1 MGLSLTATQRA
12 GQREVHEVMRS
23 TVGDPGIQEA
33 GELVP
38 PGSATPESPTGGSQG
53 GRSGES
59 GGAPD
64 VTAWGALRGN
74 FSGTVLSSL
83 ATLGRALHIGV
94 AAVRVGVVDA
104 VRLRFQVHETLTQA
118 WFLIKV
124 TAMPSILMAIPF
136 GVIVS
141 AQVGNIVSELGAD
154 SMIGAAGGLGVIKQ
168 GAPMASAMM
177 LGGAGAAAIAA
188 DLGARTVR
196 EEVDAMRVMGVDPI
210 QRLVVPRIAAM
221 MLVAP
226 LLNILIVVVGIASG
240 FAVAVTALDVTPGSY
255 WASFGSFTTTL
266 DIWVSLIK
274 ALIFGFLV
282 VVIACQRGLEARGG
296 PRGVADG
303 VNAAVVLSIAAVAVL
318 NTAITQVV
326 TMFFPVRMA

>member
-1 MGLSLTATQRA
+1 M
-12 GQREVHEVMRS
+12 S
-23 TVGDPGIQEA
+23 TTD
-33 GELVP
+33 L
-38 PGSATPESPTGGSQG
+38 
-53 GRSGES
+53 
-59 GGAPD
+59 APHPNTD
-64 VTAWGALRGN
+64 KPAAALRRN
-74 FSGTVLSSL
+74 FSDTVLSSL
-83 ATLGRALHIGV
+83 ATFGRALRMGAHAIQ
-94 AAVRVGVVDA
+94 VGSTDLVGRKFPA
-104 VRLRFQVHETLTQA
+104 GETLTQA

-124 TAMPSILMAIPF
+124 TAIPSFLMAIPF

-141 AQVGNIVSELGAD
+141 AQVGNIVSQLGAD

-177 LGGAGAAAIAA
+177 LGGAGAAAIAS
-188 DLGARTVR
+188 DLGARTIR
-196 EEVDAMRVMGVDPI
+196 EEVDAMRVMGIDPI

-240 FAVAVTALDVTPGSY
+240 FLVAIAALGVTPGSY
-255 WASFGSFTTTL
+255 WSSFGSFTTPL

-274 ALIFGFLV
+274 ALIFGFMV
-282 VVIACQRGLEARGG
+282 VVIACQRGLEAKGG

-303 VNAAVVLSIAAVAVL
+303 VNAAVVMSIAVVTVL
-318 NTAITQVV
+318 NTVITQVV

>member
-1 MGLSLTATQRA
+1 MARVDDEVAPVNGGATDASDTDAQDGEQAGA
-12 GQREVHEVMRS
+12 GQIIRR
-23 TVGDPGIQEA
+23 
-33 GELVP
+33 
-38 PGSATPESPTGGSQG
+38 
-53 GRSGES
+53 
-59 GGAPD
+59 
-64 VTAWGALRGN
+64 N
-74 FSGTVLSSL
+74 FSDTVLSSV
-83 ATLGRALHIGV
+83 ATLGRALRIGAAASYIGV
-94 AAVRVGVVDA
+94 IDA
-104 VRLRFQVHETLTQA
+104 IRGRFQVHETLTQA
-118 WFLIKV
+118 WFLIRV
-124 TAMPSILMAIPF
+124 TAVPSILMAIPF

-168 GAPMASAMM
+168 GAPMATAML

-196 EEVDAMRVMGVDPI
+196 EEVDALRVMGIDPV

-226 LLNILIVVVGIASG
+226 LLNILIIFIGVGSG
-240 FAVAVTALDVTPGSY
+240 FLVAVSALNVTPGSY
-255 WASFGSFTTTL
+255 WQSFGAFTTSI
-266 DIWVSLIK
+266 DVWVSLVK

-282 VVIACQRGLEARGG
+282 VVIACQRGLEAKGG

-303 VNAAVVLSIAAVAVL
+303 VNAAVVMSIAAAVVL
-318 NTAITQVV
+318 NTVITQVV

>member
-1 MGLSLTATQRA
+1 MSIAELDTGPTARTPRA
-12 GQREVHEVMRS
+12 R
-23 TVGDPGIQEA
+23 A
-33 GELVP
+33 
-38 PGSATPESPTGGSQG
+38 
-53 GRSGES
+53 
-59 GGAPD
+59 
-64 VTAWGALRGN
+64 ALRRN
-74 FSGTVLSSL
+74 FSDTVLSSL
-83 ATLGRALHIGV
+83 ATLGRALRMGSQAIRV
-94 AAVRVGVVDA
+94 AATDIA
-104 VRLRFQVHETLTQA
+104 RLRFQTHETLTQA

-124 TAMPSILMAIPF
+124 TAIPSVLMAIPF

-141 AQVGNIVSELGAD
+141 TQVGNIVSQLGAD

-168 GAPMASAMM
+168 GAPMAAAMM
-177 LGGAGAAAIAA
+177 LGGAGSAAIAS

-196 EEVDAMRVMGVDPI
+196 EEVDAMRVMGIDPV

-226 LLNILIVVVGIASG
+226 LLNILIVAVGIVSG
-240 FAVAVTALDVTPGSY
+240 FAVAVAALGVTPGSY
-255 WASFGSFTTTL
+255 WQSFGSFTTTL
-266 DIWVSLIK
+266 DVWVSLIK

-282 VVIACQRGLEARGG
+282 VIIACQRGLEAKGG

-303 VNAAVVLSIAAVAVL
+303 VNAAVVMSIAAVTVL